1 MRRIIKKLERN
12 LAEVRDYDVKNCISL
27 GEKFEIVFDDT
38 KEMMTLTPEELVS
51 KRKTTGG
58 PFSSKFDNKSYML
71 YGYVWNPDEVEL

>member
-38 KEMMTLTPEELVS
+38 KELMTLTPEELVS

>member
-12 LAEVRDYDVKNCISL
+12 LAEIRDYDVKNCISL

-38 KEMMTLTPEELVS
+38 KELMTLTPEQLVS

>member
-38 KEMMTLTPEELVS
+38 KELMTLTPEELVS
-51 KRKTTGG
+51 KRKATGG